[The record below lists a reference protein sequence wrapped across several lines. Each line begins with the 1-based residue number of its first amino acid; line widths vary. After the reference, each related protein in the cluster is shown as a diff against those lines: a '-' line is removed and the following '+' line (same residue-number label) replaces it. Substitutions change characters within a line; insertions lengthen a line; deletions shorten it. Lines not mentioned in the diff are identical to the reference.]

1 VFLAGPPAPRTP
13 ETRLHLIRSGCQVF
27 SGPAEHLQDPVIR
40 ADVGTYMADL
50 TRPYALE
57 VTPGLFGEP
66 LSPALGQSYGEMGEA
81 LVRALVPDDE
91 PVDLLVLAF
100 SVHDLWPSRATAAH
114 LSHVCPGAPMSFAI
128 CDQGSA
134 AAFSGLRIA
143 GEYAASAGCGRVLLI
158 VVEQAGLPYPSA
170 APLPSRHQG
179 VAMLFGPAPVPCARI
194 VAVRQHPGVGAEGVA
209 GLAAAELA
217 ELSASRRDVRL
228 VLGDGLAAAWPAPGQ
243 GCGRRASVRA
253 AAPGQPATG
262 VWWELVAE
270 LAGDTGGPG
279 LVVAADYDPGLRYLC
294 LTGIEVG

>member
-1 VFLAGPPAPRTP
+1 LFKAGPPAPRP
-13 ETRLHLIRSGCQVF
+13 PGLSLHLIRTESQVF
-27 SGPAEHLQDPVIR
+27 SGPAEYLQDPVIR
-40 ADVGTYMADL
+40 ADVGTYMADM

-66 LSPALGQSYGEMGEA
+66 LAPALGQSYGEMGEA
-81 LVRALVPDDE
+81 LVRALVPEDE

-114 LSHVCPGAPMSFAI
+114 LSQVCPGAPMSFAI

-143 GEYAASAGCGRVLLI
+143 GEYATSAGCERVLLI

-179 VAMLFGPAPVPCARI
+179 VAMLFGAASVPPARV
-194 VAVRQHPGVGAEGVA
+194 VAVRQHPAVGAKGVA
-209 GLAAAELA
+209 ELAAAELA
-217 ELSASRRDVRL
+217 ELSAGRRDLRL
-228 VLGDGLAAAWPAPGQ
+228 VLGDGLAAAWPAPAQ
-243 GCGRRASVRA
+243 GCGRPARVRA
-253 AAPGQPATG
+253 AAPGQPSTG
-262 VWWELVAE
+262 VWRELVEE
-270 LAGDTGGPG
+270 LADDTGRPG

-294 LTGIEVG
+294 LTAIELG